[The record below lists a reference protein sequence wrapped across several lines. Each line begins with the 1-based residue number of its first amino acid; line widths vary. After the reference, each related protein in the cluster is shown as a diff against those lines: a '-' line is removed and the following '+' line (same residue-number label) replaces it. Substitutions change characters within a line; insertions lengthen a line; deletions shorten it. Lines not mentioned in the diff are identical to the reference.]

1 MNFLCIWI
9 YTFIVILFV
18 WSSFRLLLNFYL
30 SSIKQIGLSIS
41 TLCRTMTILVIF
53 LQAIVLVKCNGFH
66 VVTIQRIHVQEFLL
80 FSPLHC
86 AFVLCSMKICI
97 LCTVHPLFWR
107 FINSICLRL
116 SKKKGAALMLH
127 FSDNLLTKPKTTVH
141 LTGLNPHTNLWSHA
155 LQHLM
160 KHGSSSTAKTFS
172 LFTQK
177 IKLIDHMVH
186 ILLSCSKCKWTA
198 GTEGMWQN

>member
-1 MNFLCIWI
+1 
-9 YTFIVILFV
+9 
-18 WSSFRLLLNFYL
+18 
-30 SSIKQIGLSIS
+30 
-41 TLCRTMTILVIF
+41 
-53 LQAIVLVKCNGFH
+53 
-66 VVTIQRIHVQEFLL
+66 
-80 FSPLHC
+80 
-86 AFVLCSMKICI
+86 
-97 LCTVHPLFWR
+97 
-107 FINSICLRL
+107 
-116 SKKKGAALMLH
+116 MLH

-198 GTEGMWQN
+198 GTEGMWQNQNAQIEAYWIKISFQVNPSKTLHQKIRNFQNCANFIGAVHDIPHYHTDVL